1 MTALPRV
8 SILLV
13 TKNGA
18 RYLAEVL
25 DGIGRQRGRFQL
37 EEIIA
42 VDSGS
47 RDGSVEILREAGA
60 RVLTIPA
67 AAFGHGKT
75 RNLAASHA
83 CGDYLVFLTQDA
95 TPATD
100 DWLENLLAPL
110 VADPLVVG
118 AYSRHTPRPSC
129 HPMEWRRIVEEE
141 LTGRPDSRVNSRVE
155 NPDYSRNPAFF
166 YFFANTSSVIRRSTW
181 CDVPW
186 PEVEFGED
194 QLWAKR
200 ILEAGY
206 KTAYCADSVVYHS
219 HSYGP
224 WANFRRH
231 FDHCAALHQE
241 AGQPPPSR
249 LAACLPAAA
258 RTARTDLAFWAR
270 ERGQT
275 RTQVVCRWA
284 LPALGW
290 HLAARLG
297 VWCGERA
304 DTFPAWLQTWFSYQ
318 AHLKSQ

>member
-25 DGIGRQRGRFQL
+25 DGIGRQRGRFHL
-37 EEIIA
+37 EEVIA

-47 RDGSVEILREAGA
+47 RDGSVEILRQAGA
-60 RVLTIPA
+60 RVMTIPA

-83 CGDYLVFLTQDA
+83 RGDCLAFLTQDA

-110 VADPLVVG
+110 AADPLVVG

-141 LTGRPDSRVNSRVE
+141 MTGRPDSRVNSRVD
-155 NPDYSRNPAFF
+155 NPDYERNPAFF
-166 YFFANTSSVIRRSTW
+166 TFFANTSSIIRRSTW
-181 CDVPW
+181 RDVPW

-194 QLWAKR
+194 HVWAKQV
-200 ILEAGY
+200 LEAGY

-219 HSYGP
+219 HGYGP

-231 FDHCAALHQE
+231 FDHFAALHQE
-241 AGQPPPSR
+241 MGRPPSH
-249 LAACLPAAA
+249 LAACLPEAV

-275 RTQVVCRWA
+275 KTRVVCRWA

-304 DTFPAWLQTWFSYQ
+304 EKFPDWLQTWFSYQ
-318 AHLKSQ
+318 VYIKRQ